1 MHVEAFPA
9 WTMLPF
15 GVLLVAIAALPTVA
29 AKTWEKASFQLL
41 VVLACAA
48 PVVLWLASAGLGQ
61 RLAHVAHEYLSFVLT
76 LGALYVTAGGIRVGG
91 DLRATPATNVA
102 LLVAGSVLA
111 SLVGTTG
118 ASMLL
123 IRPLLATNR
132 EREHTEHLVPL
143 FIMAVA
149 NAGGLLTP
157 IGDPP
162 LLLGYLSGVPF
173 FWTLRLFPFWAL
185 YVGTIVAIAWVLDRR
200 AYARESAAALER
212 DRLDVTPL
220 RIDGWPNVALLLGAA
235 LAVMLPSPH
244 RELVLVAITVVSF
257 ATTPRARHA
266 DVGFSLRPI
275 LEVALLFAGIFA
287 CLVPVEAELARRAP
301 TLPLQHGWQLFWGS
315 GALSAV
321 LDNAPTYAAF
331 TALAS
336 GLSHGASDLV
346 AGVAPAKLMAVSVG
360 SVTMGAMTYIG
371 NGPNL
376 LVKAVAERSGF
387 RMPSFPRYALFAAAT
402 LLPAHLVASVLLAW
416 MEH

>member
-15 GVLLVAIAALPTVA
+15 GVLLVAIATLPTAA

-41 VVLACAA
+41 VVVACAA
-48 PVVLWLASAGLGQ
+48 PVLLWLASAGLGH
-61 RLAHVAHEYLSFVLT
+61 RLVHVGGEYLSFVLT
-76 LGALYVTAGGIRVGG
+76 LGALYVTAGGIRVTG

-102 LLVAGSVLA
+102 FLLVGSALA
-111 SLVGTTG
+111 SVIGTTG

-132 EREHTEHLVPL
+132 ERDNTGHLVPL

-162 LLLGYLSGVPF
+162 LLLGYLAGVPF
-173 FWTLRLFPFWAL
+173 FWTLRLLPFWVL
-185 YVGTIVAIAWVLDRR
+185 YVGVVLAATWIIDSR
-200 AYARESAAALER
+200 AYARESPAALER
-212 DRLDVTPL
+212 DRVQIEPL
-220 RIDGWPNVALLLGAA
+220 RVEGWLNAALLLATA
-235 LAVMLPSPH
+235 TAVMLPSPR
-244 RELVLVAITVVSF
+244 REIVLVAITVLSL
-257 ATTPRARHA
+257 ATTPRARHES
-266 DVGFSLRPI
+266 VGFSLRPI
-275 LEVALLFAGIFA
+275 LEVALIFAGIFA

-301 TLPLQHGWQLFWGS
+301 SLPLQHGWQLFWGA

-331 TALAS
+331 SALAS
-336 GLSHGASDLV
+336 GLSHGAPDLV

-360 SVTMGAMTYIG
+360 SVTMGAMTYVG

-387 RMPSFPRYALFAAAT
+387 PVPSFARYALFAAMT
-402 LLPAHLVASVLLAW
+402 LVPAHIVASLAIAW
-416 MEH
+416 LER